1 MTAPMPAEPFT
12 LMKNKLPILMLV
24 CLFVAANAAGADV
37 PPTTP
42 SESAELQKALTGLL
56 SDALN
61 GKGGWMTTLLILIG
75 GLRLLLKPV
84 MNVVGGVVC
93 ETKINGYRTT
103 WWFRFLEYTLDLTAS
118 VKIARP
124 APDDASQSV
133 TAVDAKSTAGKEDP
147 LK

>member
-1 MTAPMPAEPFT
+1 
-12 LMKNKLPILMLV
+12 MKNKLPIFLFL
-24 CLFVAANAAGADV
+24 CLFAAANANAGEL
-37 PPTTP
+37 PPTSP
-42 SESAELQKALTGLL
+42 GDAADLQKALTGLL

-75 GLRLLLKPV
+75 GLRLFIKPV
-84 MNVVGGVVC
+84 MNIVGGVVC

-124 APDDASQSV
+124 AQAAPCTTCSKDECAC
-133 TAVDAKSTAGKEDP
+133 AKEGET

>member
-1 MTAPMPAEPFT
+1 
-12 LMKNKLPILMLV
+12 
-24 CLFVAANAAGADV
+24 LFVAANAAGADA
-37 PPTTP
+37 PPVSP

-61 GKGGWMTTLLILIG
+61 GKGGWITTLLILIG

-124 APDDASQSV
+124 SQAAPCPTCSKDECAC
-133 TAVDAKSTAGKEDP
+133 AKEGAP

>member
-1 MTAPMPAEPFT
+1 
-12 LMKNKLPILMLV
+12 MKNRLNHALT
-24 CLFVAANAAGADV
+24 AAAFLAVLSIGLYAAQDPAGAAV
-37 PPTTP
+37 GP
-42 SESAELQKALTGLL
+42 SESAQLQTALAGLIQ
-56 SDALN
+56 DALN
-61 GKGGWMTTLLILIG
+61 GKGGWVTTLLILIG
-75 GLRLLLKPV
+75 GLRLLVKPV
-84 MNVVGGVVC
+84 MNIVGGVVC

-124 APDDASQSV
+124 APDDVSQGM

>member
-1 MTAPMPAEPFT
+1 MGPATALAWA
-12 LMKNKLPILMLV
+12 LLV
-24 CLFVAANAAGADV
+24 LAAAA
-37 PPTTP
+37 
-42 SESAELQKALTGLL
+42 ALG
-56 SDALN
+56 
-61 GKGGWMTTLLILIG
+61 LLILIG

-124 APDDASQSV
+124 SQAAPC
-133 TAVDAKSTAGKEDP
+133 AVCSREDCACAKEGDS

>member
-1 MTAPMPAEPFT
+1 MKHRLNHTLAVVAFFLVLTAGLYAAQDPAAT
-12 LMKNKLPILMLV
+12 
-24 CLFVAANAAGADV
+24 AAG
-37 PPTTP
+37 PT
-42 SESAELQKALTGLL
+42 ESAELQKALTGLL
-56 SDALN
+56 QDALN
-61 GKGGWMTTLLILIG
+61 GKGGWITTLLILIG

-124 APDDASQSV
+124 SQAAPC
-133 TAVDAKSTAGKEDP
+133 AVCSREDCACAKEGDS

>member
-1 MTAPMPAEPFT
+1 MKHSLSHTLAVVAFFLVLTAGLYAAQDPAAT
-12 LMKNKLPILMLV
+12 
-24 CLFVAANAAGADV
+24 VAG
-37 PPTTP
+37 PT
-42 SESAELQKALTGLL
+42 ESVELQKALTGLL
-56 SDALN
+56 QDALN
-61 GKGGWMTTLLILIG
+61 GKGGWITTLLILIG

-124 APDDASQSV
+124 SQAAPC
-133 TAVDAKSTAGKEDP
+133 AVCSREDCACAKEGDS

>member
-1 MTAPMPAEPFT
+1 
-12 LMKNKLPILMLV
+12 MKNKLPIFFFL
-24 CLFVAANAAGADV
+24 CLFVAANANANAGELPPALPGDTAD
-37 PPTTP
+37 
-42 SESAELQKALTGLL
+42 LQKALTGLL

-75 GLRLLLKPV
+75 GLRLFIKPV
-84 MNVVGGVVC
+84 MNIVGGVVC

-124 APDDASQSV
+124 AQAAPCTTCSTVECAC
-133 TAVDAKSTAGKEDP
+133 AKEGAT

>member
-1 MTAPMPAEPFT
+1 MKHRLNPALT
-12 LMKNKLPILMLV
+12 
-24 CLFVAANAAGADV
+24 VAAFLAVLTIGLYAAQDPAGAAV
-37 PPTTP
+37 GP
-42 SESAELQKALTGLL
+42 SESAELQKALTGLIQ
-56 SDALN
+56 DALN

-75 GLRLLLKPV
+75 GLRLFIKPV
-84 MNVVGGVVC
+84 MNVMGGVVC

-124 APDDASQSV
+124 AQAAPCTTCSKDECAC
-133 TAVDAKSTAGKEDP
+133 AKEGET

>member
-1 MTAPMPAEPFT
+1 MKHRLNHILAVVAFFLVLTAGLYAAQDPAAT
-12 LMKNKLPILMLV
+12 
-24 CLFVAANAAGADV
+24 AAG
-37 PPTTP
+37 PT
-42 SESAELQKALTGLL
+42 ESVELQKALTGLL
-56 SDALN
+56 QDALN
-61 GKGGWMTTLLILIG
+61 GKGGWITTLLILIG

-124 APDDASQSV
+124 SQAAPC
-133 TAVDAKSTAGKEDP
+133 AVCSREDCACAKEGDS

>member
-1 MTAPMPAEPFT
+1 MKHRLNHTLAVVAFFLVLTAGLYAAQDPAAT
-12 LMKNKLPILMLV
+12 
-24 CLFVAANAAGADV
+24 AAG
-37 PPTTP
+37 PT
-42 SESAELQKALTGLL
+42 ESVELQKALTGLL
-56 SDALN
+56 QDALN
-61 GKGGWMTTLLILIG
+61 GKGGWTTTLLILIG
-75 GLRLLLKPV
+75 GLRLQLKPV

-124 APDDASQSV
+124 AQAAPCATCSKDECAC
-133 TAVDAKSTAGKEDP
+133 AKEGDP